1 MSPCPSHDMS
11 PCPYQ
16 PVEYNTYTP
25 GHTGGIYTDDTPTIY
40 TDDAPAPSACA
51 RPRRHST
58 GGLAAL
64 CWRLGGTRRDLLYT
78 APSLPC
84 STQHQVSLALHSTKS
99 PLLYTAPSLP
109 CSTQH
114 HAADGALVTRGRT
127 SCAQEAAQETQ

>member
-1 MSPCPSHDMS
+1 MS

-84 STQHQVSLALHSTKS
+84 
-99 PLLYTAPSLP
+99 
-109 CSTQH
+109 CTQH